1 MRIHHL
7 NCGLMAPLG
16 GALFDGVSRGPMAK
30 LACHCLLIETEQ
42 GLVLVDTGFG
52 MKDVRHSYRRLS
64 PFFIYLDNIRFDPAM
79 TAIRQVDEL
88 GFSPR
93 DVRHIVMTHL
103 DFDHTGGLEDFPWA
117 TVHVTEREL
126 DAASR
131 PRGFRD
137 TRRYPKDHL
146 DEIRNWQTYR
156 PGGERWLGFDAVR
169 ELRGLPPEILF
180 VSLPGHT
187 AGHAGVAIRRGEGWL
202 LHAGDAYFFRHEMDG
217 PEREC
222 PPATRGYQRMMA
234 VDHDLHL
241 RNQARLREVY
251 HNGPSALAVFCTH
264 DVIELEALR
273 QLDVSSPPRTARIR
287 QKRAERPHQA
297 GRDVRASTP

>member
-16 GALFDGVSRGPMAK
+16 GALFDGVSAAATAK
-30 LACHCLLIETEQ
+30 LACHCLLVETDE

-52 MKDVRHSYRRLS
+52 MKDVRHPHRRLS
-64 PFFIYLDNIRFDPAM
+64 PFFIWLDNIRFDPEL
-79 TAIRQVDEL
+79 TAIRQIERL

-103 DFDHTGGLEDFPWA
+103 DFDHTGGIEDFPWA
-117 TVHVTEREL
+117 AVHVSEREL

-131 PRGFRD
+131 ATGFRD
-137 TRRYPKDHL
+137 TRRYPEGHL
-146 DEIRNWQTYR
+146 DGVRRWQTYR
-156 PGGERWLGFDAVR
+156 PGGGRWFGFGAVR

-187 AGHAGVAIRRGEGWL
+187 AGHCGVALDTGAGWL

-217 PEREC
+217 PERRC
-222 PPATRGYQRMMA
+222 PPATRAYQRLMA
-234 VDHDLHL
+234 VDHELHL
-241 RNQARLREVY
+241 RNQARLRELY
-251 HNGPSALAVFCTH
+251 QGRRGPLAIFCTH
-264 DVIELEALR
+264 DIVEFEALR
-273 QLDVSSPPRTARIR
+273 RLDISSGLGARAPAPNR
-287 QKRAERPHQA
+287 AAAGARAARDAER
-297 GRDVRASTP
+297 ASA